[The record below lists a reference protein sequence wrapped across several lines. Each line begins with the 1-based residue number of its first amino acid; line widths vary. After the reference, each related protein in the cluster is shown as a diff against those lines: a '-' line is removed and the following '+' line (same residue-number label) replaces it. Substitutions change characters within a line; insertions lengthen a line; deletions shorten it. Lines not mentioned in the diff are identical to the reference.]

1 MTRRPERSF
10 TLTELIIVMAVIVLL
25 LSISIPAF
33 SALLDSSNR
42 SLAETRLRVAIAL
55 GREAALRSD
64 HGDGAVVFF
73 FEPGG
78 RCYAAAYEM
87 VGTIEDLGDNL
98 NTDSPITRDVFVAVR
113 ELEPVSLPSGWM
125 VRGLAPPRA
134 AGRPNYESGGTGW
147 YDNDSEN
154 GQRDRYAD
162 DDRNWVF
169 PETGFYDPTKG
180 NEGFKRQ
187 TFMIRFRQGTG
198 ALALGETREALILSP
213 APSTNFRNTWPF
225 SQSDKFNF
233 LSTADPRS
241 AVRDVL
247 ERHRVDPLIDKEVVT
262 LLLGDMAS
270 DTVLAR
276 TVPQLVLYKERE
288 LAATFRLQPD
298 RYTGS
303 LYKGPPRQDG
313 FEKWV
318 PQYVGQPG
326 FLVDPEKLNAWLE
339 GDSNQDGKWTADD
352 QALARSFVVQRYGG
366 GLQEVALAPVPGG
379 GADR

>member
-1 MTRRPERSF
+1 MTRRPQRSF

-87 VGTIEDLGDNL
+87 VGTIPDESEG
-98 NTDSPITRDVFVAVR
+98 SPIERDVFVPVR

-125 VRGLAPPRA
+125 VRGLAAPRT
-134 AGRPNYESGGTGW
+134 AGQRNADSPW
-147 YDNDSEN
+147 YDSDN

-169 PETGFYDPTKG
+169 PETAFFDPTR
-180 NEGFKRQ
+180 NDEGRKRQ
-187 TFMIRFRQGTG
+187 TFMVRFRQGTG
-198 ALALGETREALILSP
+198 ALALGETREALILAP
-213 APSTNFRNTWPF
+213 APSTAFRNAEPYR
-225 SQSDKFNF
+225 SHNF
-233 LSTADPRS
+233 LAAEDPR
-241 AVRDVL
+241 AMVRGLL
-247 ERHRVDPLIDKEVVT
+247 ERQRVSPSLWPT
-262 LLLGDMAS
+262 QLLGDMAS

-298 RYTGS
+298 RLTGT
-303 LYKGPPRQDG
+303 LYKDQPS
-313 FEKWV
+313 EKQNKI
-318 PQYVGQPG
+318 PEYVRLPG
-326 FLVDPEKLNAWLE
+326 FLVKPKELNAWLE
-339 GDSNQDGKWTADD
+339 GDSNKDGVWTADD

>member
-1 MTRRPERSF
+1 MMMSRRPERSF

-64 HGDGAVVFF
+64 YGDGAVVFF

-87 VGTIEDLGDNL
+87 IGTIPDESDG
-98 NTDSPITRDVFVAVR
+98 TPAVMRDVFVPVR
-113 ELEPVSLPSGWM
+113 ELEPVSLPAGWM
-125 VRGLAPPRA
+125 VRGLAPPGA
-134 AGRPNYESGGTGW
+134 AGQRNADNPW
-147 YDNDSEN
+147 YDRDN

-169 PETGFYDPTKG
+169 PETAFFDPTKN
-180 NEGFKRQ
+180 NEGRKRQ
-187 TFMIRFRQGTG
+187 TFMVRFRQGTG
-198 ALALGETREALILSP
+198 ALALGETREALILAP
-213 APSTNFRNTWPF
+213 APSTAFRNAEPY
-225 SQSDKFNF
+225 QSHNF
-233 LSTADPRS
+233 LAAQDPR
-241 AVRDVL
+241 AMVRRLLDRQQVSPSL
-247 ERHRVDPLIDKEVVT
+247 WPT
-262 LLLGDMAS
+262 QLLGDMAS
-270 DTVLAR
+270 DTALAR
-276 TVPQLVLYKERE
+276 AVPQLVLYKERE

-298 RYTGS
+298 RTTGS
-303 LYKGPPRQDG
+303 LYRDKQTP
-313 FEKWV
+313 E
-318 PQYVGQPG
+318 YVRLPG
-326 FLVDPEKLNAWLE
+326 FLVKPKELNAWLE
-339 GDSNQDGKWTADD
+339 GDSNKDGRWTVDD

-379 GADR
+379 GADQ

>member
-87 VGTIEDLGDNL
+87 VGTIPDESDG
-98 NTDSPITRDVFVAVR
+98 TPVPRDVFVPVR
-113 ELEPVSLPSGWM
+113 ELEPVSLPQGWM
-125 VRGLAPPRA
+125 VRALAPPRA
-134 AGRPNYESGGTGW
+134 AGQSNSDSPW
-147 YDNDSEN
+147 YDRDN
-154 GQRDRYAD
+154 GHRDRYAD

-169 PETGFYDPTKG
+169 PETAFFDPTKS
-180 NEGFKRQ
+180 NEGRKRQ
-187 TFMIRFRQGTG
+187 TFMVRFRQGTG
-198 ALALGETREALILSP
+198 ALALGETREALIL
-213 APSTNFRNTWPF
+213 APSPSTAFRNAEPF
-225 SQSDKFNF
+225 KSHNF
-233 LSTADPRS
+233 LAAQDPR
-241 AVRDVL
+241 ATVRGLL
-247 ERHRVDPLIDKEVVT
+247 ERQRISPSLDVT
-262 LLLGDMAS
+262 RLLGDMAS

-298 RYTGS
+298 RFTGS
-303 LYKGPPRQDG
+303 LYRDKQTP
-313 FEKWV
+313 E
-318 PQYVGQPG
+318 YVRQPG
-326 FLVDPEKLNAWLE
+326 FLVEPEELNAWLE
-339 GDSNQDGKWTADD
+339 GDSNKDGVWTADD

>member
-42 SLAETRLRVAIAL
+42 TLAETRLRVAIAL

-64 HGDGAVVFF
+64 YGDGAVVFF

-87 VGTIEDLGDNL
+87 VGTVPDY
-98 NTDSPITRDVFVAVR
+98 TDTDVSTPVNRDVFVPVR
-113 ELEPVSLPSGWM
+113 ELEPVSLPQGWM

-134 AGRPNYESGGTGW
+134 AGQRNDDNPW
-147 YDNDSEN
+147 YDSDN
-154 GQRDRYAD
+154 GQSDRYASN
-162 DDRNWVF
+162 DRNWVF
-169 PETGFYDPTKG
+169 PETGFFDPTKAYDG
-180 NEGFKRQ
+180 RKRQ
-187 TFMIRFRQGTG
+187 TFMVRFRQGTG
-198 ALALGETREALILSP
+198 ALALGETREALIL
-213 APSTNFRNTWPF
+213 APSPSTAFRNDDDLF
-225 SQSDKFNF
+225 KSYNF
-233 LSTADPRS
+233 LAAQDPR
-241 AVRDVL
+241 ALVRELL
-247 ERHRVDPLIDKEVVT
+247 ERQRVSPNPWLLT
-262 LLLGDMAS
+262 RLLGDMAS

-303 LYKGPPRQDG
+303 LYRDKPSP
-313 FEKWV
+313 E
-318 PQYVGQPG
+318 YVRMPG
-326 FLVDPEKLNAWLE
+326 FHVDPEKLNAWLE
-339 GDSNQDGKWTADD
+339 GDSNKDGVWTADD